1 MKIDWKDDY
10 SVGIPSLDQEHQKL
24 FVFVNSLMELKTK
37 DITEIQKSLKE
48 VSRYI
53 KEHFKEEEKHLLLFG
68 DKKVAERH
76 IKEHQDFL
84 KSYTIFKIRIEN
96 EENVW
101 DDFILFLF
109 NWIKS
114 HVLKIDI
121 EDFKEFKN

>member
-1 MKIDWKDDY
+1 MKIDWKDEY
-10 SVGIPSLDQEHQKL
+10 SVGITNLDRDHQEL
-24 FVFVNSLMELKTK
+24 FVFVNSLTDLKTK
-37 DITEIQKSLKE
+37 DIVEIQKSLKE

-53 KEHFKEEEKHLLLFG
+53 KDHFKEEEKHLLLFC
-68 DKKVAERH
+68 DKKIAERH
-76 IKEHQDFL
+76 IKEHHDFL

-121 EDFKEFKN
+121 EDFKELEN